1 MYPDDL
7 SLWDESEEKLIV
19 MIGRFVEVCKGKTR
33 KVKSN
38 KDQDDVV
45 RRWEGLDRDRVKEC
59 LKETSWWCGRRIE
72 TFQGSRLGLCGDMH
86 VE

>member
-45 RRWEGLDRDRVKEC
+45 RRWEGLVC
-59 LKETSWWCGRRIE
+59 QVQC
-72 TFQGSRLGLCGDMH
+72 RLEAVGTCFGVQM
-86 VE
+86 EQSTRTK